1 MPESVFTHTMPLL
14 FAGGVCGGVL
24 VLALVAAAA
33 GVAAGVEAGVAAGV
47 DAGADFAAGV
57 AAGVEFSLFVLVAAE
72 ADASAAVL
80 FFDRDFFAVVVEAV
94 EESIAVVAGAA
105 PVAGVVVS
113 AEVAVFLDRDFFE
126 DFLVVAVSALA

>member
-24 VLALVAAAA
+24 VLALV
-33 GVAAGVEAGVAAGV
+33 
-47 DAGADFAAGV
+47 V